1 MLKVGCASMSRCAAR
16 KGFKLCQQLV
26 ASCAAG
32 SKQLR
37 THMVLIADHV
47 LPLQEALA
55 VDRQE
60 VMRRSGHAN
69 RFAPC
74 KDVANYARQVTVYL
88 RLSLPCEEMHAA

>member
-1 MLKVGCASMSRCAAR
+1 MQHAKASSY
-16 KGFKLCQQLV
+16 
-26 ASCAAG
+26 ASSLWQAVRQDL
-32 SKQLR
+32 SKCG
-37 THMVLIADHV
+37 HIFWLIADHV

-74 KDVANYARQVTVYL
+74 KDVADYARQVTVYL